1 MSRICILDITSTNL
15 DPLSAT
21 LTIATIDDLT
31 GMITNPPH
39 ITAHGT
45 LDLNSSIALN
55 NQIIKKLQ
63 AKTYQDRYYGG
74 IELPNYGGIELP
86 KAIVTNVSDL
96 LDELETE
103 IQSLKDLLNRT
114 LAAESWS
121 KIREGLLESLNGVDA
136 QEPIRLVIITDDPH
150 LQALP
155 IENTLFIKNKLGKDK
170 RPISVIFAPRR
181 QPHKLVW
188 QEIPK
193 ILLVLG
199 SQKDIEKPI
208 HFTEIKKYFP
218 SIATFEILDKPTK
231 EQLIDLVSDRYFDI
245 IIIIG
250 HSCTNNDSSDGRIKI
265 NDLDSIS
272 IQDFTQPFKNS
283 VHHGLKLVILAGC
296 SSIGAAKALTSE
308 NIGVPNVIAFRL
320 PVHYRTL
327 RLFFDRLLK
336 RWIGDSQSLEAALTN
351 TRGELSAIEKEC
363 PGSSI
368 LPILF
373 TSPYDPPLQFPIAAP
388 VPDPDEKLSIIQ
400 ETIHFLVFRPLVTI
414 KLIGH
419 IVKIPPI
426 ALIGL
431 AITTIGYFGTRP
443 PVLQP
448 TCNAILGDRISCG
461 EEIFLPRGTRGVQQD
476 KQDGANAI
484 AKGDFALA
492 VTLLTKAWD
501 EKKDPETSI
510 MLENAKLANQALPIK
525 SIAITIPGSGS
536 TPSDI
541 PTSMLKAVAF
551 SQQQWNADPNH
562 LWKLQVVI
570 VDDENKKVEAGKL
583 ADELLKRGIFAGIG
597 SYSSEVT
604 SVAKNIYQKYRTVLI
619 SSTSTATTL
628 TNNNRDN
635 YFFRVCSNNQISGK
649 QIANYLKIHKYN
661 KIVLFHTPGKTFSES
676 MTAALKANIQG
687 VDIVKEFNFE
697 GKGDPAD
704 YLKQARL
711 SGAQAIVLIP
721 DAYTSQD
728 PERDRLLSLIKAN
741 NGSLPIIG
749 NEVVKDQT
757 LFNFSKQQ
765 LQKLTISLPWHPSS
779 YQNNIINTPNYWG
792 VKAQLNHRIAM
803 TYDATQ
809 VLITA
814 LDRLPSDLEIT
825 ESRQELQKIIS
836 NPTFDIGGIT
846 GQIGFTGSDRSQTI
860 NSLVQPKCDATKCSG
875 FEPAR

>member
-15 DPLSAT
+15 DSLSAT

-31 GMITNPPH
+31 GTITNSPH
-39 ITAHGT
+39 TTSHGT
-45 LDLNSSIALN
+45 LDLTSSIALN
-55 NQIIKKLQ
+55 NQIIKKFQ
-63 AKTYQDRYYGG
+63 AATYQDLYYGG
-74 IELPNYGGIELP
+74 IELP
-86 KAIVTNVSDL
+86 KTIVSNVSDPI
-96 LDELETE
+96 DELQTE
-103 IQSLKDLLNRT
+103 IQSLKDLLDRT

-121 KIREGLLESLNGVDA
+121 KIREGLLQSLNGIA
-136 QEPIRLVIITDDPH
+136 PQEPLRLVIVTDDPRI
-150 LQALP
+150 QALP
-155 IENTLFIKNKLGKDK
+155 IESTSFIREKLGSR
-170 RPISVIFAPRR
+170 RPISVSFVPRR

-188 QEIPK
+188 QDPPK
-193 ILLVLG
+193 VLLVLG
-199 SQKDIEKPI
+199 SQKDIIKPI
-208 HFTEIKKYFP
+208 HSEEIKKHFP
-218 SIATFEILDKPTK
+218 STVTFEILKQPTK
-231 EQLIDLVSDRYFDI
+231 EELINLVSDRAFDI

-250 HSCTNNDSSDGRIKI
+250 HSCTNNDSTDGRIKI

-272 IQDFTQPFKNS
+272 IQDFTQPFRSS

-327 RLFFDRLLK
+327 RLFFDLLLIP
-336 RWIGDSQSLEAALTN
+336 WISGSQSLEAALMN
-351 TRGELSAIEKEC
+351 TRGVLSALDPNC

-368 LPILF
+368 SPILF
-373 TSPYDPPLQFPIAAP
+373 TSPYDSPLKFPIAAP
-388 VPDPDEKLSIIQ
+388 VIIDPTFIQKIIH
-400 ETIHFLVFRPLVTI
+400 TLVLRPLVTI
-414 KLIGH
+414 KLMGQ

-431 AITTIGYFGTRP
+431 VVTTSVYFGTRP
-443 PVLQP
+443 PGLKP
-448 TCNAILGDRISCG
+448 ACNAIQGDRISCG
-461 EEIFLPRGTRGVQQD
+461 EEILSRQKYISIQQD

-501 EKKDPETSI
+501 DKKDPETSI
-510 MLENAKLANQALPIK
+510 MLENAKLANQKLSIK
-525 SIAITIPGSGS
+525 SIAITIPGSES

-551 SQQQWNADPNH
+551 YQQQWNADPNH

-570 VDDENKKVEAGKL
+570 VNDENNKVEASKL
-583 ADELLKRGIFAGIG
+583 ADELLKRGIYAGIG

-604 SVAKNIYQKYRTVLI
+604 SLVKDMYKKHQTVLV
-619 SSTSTATTL
+619 SSTSTANRL
-628 TNNNRDN
+628 TNNNRDT

-649 QIANYLKIHKYN
+649 QIANYLKTHKYKN
-661 KIVLFHTPGKTFSES
+661 IVLFRTPGKTFSDS
-676 MTAALKANIQG
+676 MTAALKANLQDI
-687 VDIVKEFNFE
+687 DIVKEFDFKGE
-697 GKGDPAD
+697 GDPAD
-704 YLKQARL
+704 YLKQAKI

-721 DAYTSQD
+721 DAYTSED

-741 NGSLPIIG
+741 NGSLSIIG

-757 LFNFSKQQ
+757 LFNFTKQQ

-779 YQNNIINTPNYWG
+779 YQNNTINTPNFWG
-792 VKAQLNHRIAM
+792 KKSQLDHRIAM

-814 LDRLPSDLEIT
+814 LDRLPIDLGIT

-836 NPTFDIGGIT
+836 NPTFDIEGIT
-846 GQIGFTGSDRSQTI
+846 GSIGFTGSDRSQTI

>member
-21 LTIATIDDLT
+21 LTIATIDDIT
-31 GMITNPPH
+31 GTIISPPH
-39 ITAHGT
+39 MTAHGT

-55 NQIIKKLQ
+55 HQIIKKFQ
-63 AKTYQDRYYGG
+63 AATYQDRYFGG
-74 IELPNYGGIELP
+74 IKLPVVM
-86 KAIVTNVSDL
+86 ATNI
-96 LDELETE
+96 LDPINELEIE
-103 IQSLKDLLNRT
+103 IQSLKDLLDRT
-114 LAAESWS
+114 LSAESWS
-121 KIREGLLESLNGVDA
+121 KIREGLLQSLNGIDSK
-136 QEPIRLVIITDDPH
+136 EPLRLVIITDNPH
-150 LQALP
+150 IQALP
-155 IENTLFIKNKLGKDK
+155 IENTLFIRNELCKGN

-188 QEIPK
+188 QDHPK

-199 SQKDIEKPI
+199 SQKDIQQPI
-208 HFTEIKKYFP
+208 HSTDIQKHFP
-218 SIATFEILDKPTK
+218 STATFEILKNPTK
-231 EQLIDLVSDRYFDI
+231 EDVMKPVGDRAFDI

-250 HSCTNNDSSDGRIKI
+250 HSYTNNDSTDGRINI

-283 VHHGLKLVILAGC
+283 VNRGLKLVILAGC
-296 SSIGAAKALTSE
+296 SSIGAAKALSSE

-327 RLFFDRLLK
+327 RLFFDRLFK
-336 RWIGDSQSLEAALTN
+336 HWIADSQSLEVSLTN
-351 TRGELSAIEKEC
+351 TRGELSAIQGNC

-368 LPILF
+368 SPILF
-373 TSPYDPPLQFPIAAP
+373 TSPYDPPLKFPIK
-388 VPDPDEKLSIIQ
+388 KLSIIQ
-400 ETIHFLVFRPLVTI
+400 KIIHISVLRPLLTT
-414 KLIGH
+414 KFRGKA
-419 IVKIPPI
+419 VKIPPI
-426 ALIGL
+426 ALVGL
-431 AITTIGYFGTRP
+431 VITTIGYFRWRP
-443 PVLQP
+443 PMLQP
-448 TCNAILGDRISCG
+448 ACNAIQGDRISCG
-461 EEIFLPRGTRGVQQD
+461 EEILLRQNSISVQQD

-484 AKGDFALA
+484 ANGDFALA
-492 VTLLTKAWD
+492 VKLLTKAWD
-501 EKKDPETSI
+501 AKKDPETSI
-510 MLENAKLANQALPIK
+510 MLENAKLANPNIPIK
-525 SIAITIPGSGS
+525 SIAITIPGNGS

-541 PTSMLKAVAF
+541 PTGMLKAVAF

-570 VDDENKKVEAGKL
+570 VDDRNNKVEGGKL
-583 ADELLKRGIFAGIG
+583 SEELLKRGIFAGIG

-604 SVAKNIYQKYRTVLI
+604 SVVKDVYQQHQTVLI
-619 SSTSTATTL
+619 ASTSTADRL
-628 TNNNRDN
+628 TNNNLN
-635 YFFRVCSNNQISGK
+635 TYFFRVCSTNQIAGK
-649 QIANYLKIHKYN
+649 QIANYLKNHKYN
-661 KIVLFHTPGKTFSES
+661 KIVLFHTPGKIFSDS

-687 VDIVKEFNFE
+687 IDIVKEFNFE
-697 GKGDPAD
+697 GKGNPAD
-704 YLKQARL
+704 YLEQAKI

-728 PERDRLLSLIKAN
+728 PERDRLLSIVKAN
-741 NGSLPIIG
+741 DGKLPIIG

-757 LFNFSKQQ
+757 LFNYPKQQ
-765 LQKLTISLPWHPSS
+765 LQKLVISLSWHPSS

-792 VKAQLNHRIAM
+792 AKAQLDHRIAM

-814 LDRLPSDLEIT
+814 LDRLPLNLEIT
-825 ESRQELQKIIS
+825 KSRQELQKIIS

>member
-15 DPLSAT
+15 DSLSAT

-31 GMITNPPH
+31 GTITNSPH

-45 LDLNSSIALN
+45 LDLTSSIALN
-55 NQIIKKLQ
+55 HQIIKKFQ
-63 AKTYQDRYYGG
+63 AATYQDLYYGG
-74 IELPNYGGIELP
+74 IELPETM
-86 KAIVTNVSDL
+86 VTNVSDL
-96 LDELETE
+96 IDELQVE
-103 IQSLKDLLNRT
+103 IQSLKNLLDRT

-121 KIREGLLESLNGVDA
+121 KIREGLLQSLNGIAA
-136 QEPIRLVIITDDPH
+136 QEPLRLVIITDDPRI
-150 LQALP
+150 QALP
-155 IENTLFIKNKLGKDK
+155 IESTSFIREKLGSC
-170 RPISVIFAPRR
+170 RPISVSFVPHR
-181 QPHKLVW
+181 QPHRLIW
-188 QEIPK
+188 QDPPK
-193 ILLVLG
+193 VLLVLG
-199 SQKDIEKPI
+199 SQKDIKEPI
-208 HFTEIKKYFP
+208 DSDEIQNHFPT
-218 SIATFEILDKPTK
+218 ATFEILEQPTK
-231 EQLIDLVSDRYFDI
+231 EKLIDLVSDRSFDI

-250 HSCTNNDSSDGRIKI
+250 HSCTNNDSTDGRIKI

-272 IQDFTQPFKNS
+272 IQDFTQPFRSS
-283 VHHGLKLVILAGC
+283 VHRGLKLVILAGC
-296 SSIGAAKALTSE
+296 SSIGAAKALASE

-327 RLFFDRLLK
+327 KLFFDRLFK
-336 RWIGDSQSLEAALTN
+336 HWIADSQSLEVALTN
-351 TRGELSAIEKEC
+351 TRGELSTLEPEC

-373 TSPYDPPLQFPIAAP
+373 TSPYDSPLKFPI
-388 VPDPDEKLSIIQ
+388 KKRSISQKI
-400 ETIHFLVFRPLVTI
+400 IHYLVFRPLLTI
-414 KLIGH
+414 KFRGKA
-419 IVKIPPI
+419 VKIPPI

-431 AITTIGYFGTRP
+431 AIATIVYFRP
-443 PVLQP
+443 SPPGLEPACSPIPGGQS
-448 TCNAILGDRISCG
+448 SCG
-461 EEIFLPRGTRGVQQD
+461 RTIFLTPDSKPIQQA

-484 AKGDFALA
+484 ANGDFDRA
-492 VTLLTKAWD
+492 VQLLTKAWD
-501 EKKDPETSI
+501 DEKDPETSI
-510 MLENAKLANQALPIK
+510 MLENAKLANQKLPIK
-525 SIAITIPGSGS
+525 SIAITIPGNNS
-536 TPSDI
+536 TPQDI

-570 VDDENKKVEAGKL
+570 VDDRNNKVEASKL

-604 SVAKNIYQKYRTVLI
+604 SLVKDMYKKHQTVLI

-628 TNNNRDN
+628 TNNKRDT

-649 QIANYLKIHKYN
+649 QIANYLRIHKYKN
-661 KIVLFHTPGKTFSES
+661 IVLFRTPGKTFSDS
-676 MTAALKANIQG
+676 MTAALKANIKG
-687 VDIVKEFNFE
+687 VNIVKEFDFK
-697 GKGDPAD
+697 GKGDIAD
-704 YLKQARL
+704 YLKQAKI

-728 PERDRLLSLIKAN
+728 PERYRLLSLIKAN

-757 LFNFSKQQ
+757 LFNFTKQQ

-779 YQNNIINTPNYWG
+779 YQNDTINTPNFWG
-792 VKAQLNHRIAM
+792 KKSQLDHRIAM

-814 LDRLPSDLEIT
+814 LDRLPSNLEIT
-825 ESRQELQKIIS
+825 ESRRELQKIIS
-836 NPTFDIGGIT
+836 NPTFDIAGIT
-846 GQIGFTGSDRSQTI
+846 GQISFTGSDRAQPM
-860 NSLVQPKCDATKCSG
+860 NSLVQPQCDATKCSG

>member
-15 DPLSAT
+15 DSLSAT

-31 GMITNPPH
+31 GTITNSPH

-45 LDLNSSIALN
+45 LDLTSSIALN
-55 NQIIKKLQ
+55 NQIIKKFQ
-63 AKTYQDRYYGG
+63 AATYQDLYYGG
-74 IELPNYGGIELP
+74 IELP
-86 KAIVTNVSDL
+86 KTIVSNVSDPI
-96 LDELETE
+96 DELQTE
-103 IQSLKDLLNRT
+103 IQSLKDLLDRT

-121 KIREGLLESLNGVDA
+121 KIREGLLQSLNGIA
-136 QEPIRLVIITDDPH
+136 PQEPLRLVIVTDDPRI
-150 LQALP
+150 QALP
-155 IENTLFIKNKLGKDK
+155 IESTSFIREKLGSR
-170 RPISVIFAPRR
+170 RPISVSFVPRR

-188 QEIPK
+188 QDPPK
-193 ILLVLG
+193 VLLVLG
-199 SQKDIEKPI
+199 SQKDIKEPI
-208 HFTEIKKYFP
+208 DSDEIQNHFPT
-218 SIATFEILDKPTK
+218 ATFEILEQPTK
-231 EQLIDLVSDRYFDI
+231 EKLIDLVSDRSFDI

-250 HSCTNNDSSDGRIKI
+250 HSCTNNDSTDGRIKI

-272 IQDFTQPFKNS
+272 IQDFTQPFRSS
-283 VHHGLKLVILAGC
+283 VHRGLKLVILAGC
-296 SSIGAAKALTSE
+296 SSIGAAKALASE

-327 RLFFDRLLK
+327 KLFFDRLFK
-336 RWIGDSQSLEAALTN
+336 HWIADSQSLEVALTN
-351 TRGELSAIEKEC
+351 TRGELSTLEPEC

-373 TSPYDPPLQFPIAAP
+373 TSPYDSPLKFPTKKP
-388 VPDPDEKLSIIQ
+388 SIIKKI
-400 ETIHFLVFRPLVTI
+400 IHNLVFRPLVTI
-414 KLIGH
+414 KFRGKD
-419 IVKIPPI
+419 VKIPPI

-431 AITTIGYFGTRP
+431 AITTIVYLGTRP
-443 PVLQP
+443 PVLKSV
-448 TCNAILGDRISCG
+448 CNAIRGDQISCG
-461 EEIFLPRGTRGVQQD
+461 EEKFLPPGTRGVQQD

-484 AKGDFALA
+484 ANGEFDLA
-492 VTLLTKAWD
+492 VKLLTKAWD
-501 EKKDPETSI
+501 DRKDPETSI
-510 MLENAKLANQALPIK
+510 MLENAKLANQKLPIK
-525 SIAITIPGSGS
+525 SIAITIPGSGF

-562 LWKLQVVI
+562 SWKLQVVI
-570 VDDENKKVEAGKL
+570 VNDENNKVEASKL
-583 ADELLKRGIFAGIG
+583 ADELLKRGILAGIG

-604 SVAKNIYQKYRTVLI
+604 SVVKDIYKKYRTVLI

-628 TNNNRDN
+628 TNNKRDT

-649 QIANYLKIHKYN
+649 QIANYLQTHKYKN
-661 KIVLFHTPGKTFSES
+661 IVLFRTPGKTFSDS
-676 MTAALKANIQG
+676 MTAALKANIEG
-687 VDIVKEFNFE
+687 VNIVKEFDFK
-697 GKGDPAD
+697 GKGDIAD
-704 YLKQARL
+704 YLKQAKI

-728 PERDRLLSLIKAN
+728 PERYRLLSLIKAN

-757 LFNFSKQQ
+757 LFNFTKQQ

-779 YQNNIINTPNYWG
+779 YQNDTINTPNFWG
-792 VKAQLNHRIAM
+792 KKSQLDHRIAM

-814 LDRLPSDLEIT
+814 LDRLPSNLEIT
-825 ESRQELQKIIS
+825 ESRRELQKIIS
-836 NPTFDIGGIT
+836 NPTFDIAGIT
-846 GQIGFTGSDRSQTI
+846 GQISFTGSDRSQPI
-860 NSLVQPKCDATKCSG
+860 NSLVQPQCDATKCSG